1 MTEAIP
7 MYDEKYLA
15 RRIMGTD
22 TVFDSITSLAVDASQ
37 HNVVD
42 ACPALNS
49 SDSRHKRINNARSN
63 IINGYISSFV
73 AGRIKNL

>member
-1 MTEAIP
+1 MG
-7 MYDEKYLA
+7 
-15 RRIMGTD
+15 RRIMGTG
-22 TVFDSITSLAVDASQ
+22 FDSITSLAVDASQ

-73 AGRIKNL
+73 VGRIKNLSL